1 MDRSQKEEKWLA
13 REIQLSQK
21 HAELLAKREQLL
33 HLSQSELNSSEHR
46 AKVHQAHWTHVQ
58 QRNKQLL
65 QDIKRSQVE
74 MKDIARQ
81 PPNVKFTELQNCP
94 ESEGVVPAFPPVCL
108 PRRPGPVARPR
119 PDLLG
124 CFPLIAR
131 YSGACWALWW
141 VPLS

>member
-81 PPNVKFTELQNCP
+81 PPNVKFTELQTMYWTT
-94 ESEGVVPAFPPVCL
+94 VQDQL
-108 PRRPGPVARPR
+108 PQWKKQMKDKGPTSNSP
-119 PDLLG
+119 
-124 CFPLIAR
+124 
-131 YSGACWALWW
+131 YM
-141 VPLS
+141 